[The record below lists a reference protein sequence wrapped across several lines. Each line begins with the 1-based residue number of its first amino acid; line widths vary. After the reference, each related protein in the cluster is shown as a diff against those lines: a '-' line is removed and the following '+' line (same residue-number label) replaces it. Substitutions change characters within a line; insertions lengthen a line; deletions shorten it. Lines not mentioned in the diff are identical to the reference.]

1 MGREGFEPSKP
12 VRAADLQ
19 SAGDHHPTSLPK
31 VDGCQCLKD
40 YHRIL
45 PVLGT
50 VSKSQ
55 TKTIHHAVSTECFM
69 PCSSVSRVTFRP
81 FLHRIAYRYITHSS
95 IAAFFAQWQAND
107 SNKNPYT
114 GRPICPVGN
123 ELFLVGLAGLEPATP

>member
-12 VRAADLQ
+12 VRAGDLQ
-19 SAGDHHPTSLPK
+19 SPGDHHPTSLPK

-40 YHRIL
+40 YHHIL

-55 TKTIHHAVSTECFM
+55 TQTIHYAVSTECFM

-95 IAAFFAQWQAND
+95 IAAFLRNGKLTTQIR
-107 SNKNPYT
+107 T
-114 GRPICPVGN
+114 PI
-123 ELFLVGLAGLEPATP
+123 LAGQYVQ